1 VDAPGGAVCAQ
12 VNLAL
17 DLFLGLAAGRTTAV
31 GKGIS
36 SKIWI
41 VSGRPTDDSECLI
54 FIALVGSAVLIVA
67 VLTVVVVWPAL
78 APWL

>member
-1 VDAPGGAVCAQ
+1 VDKGFHRKAGSFPAV
-12 VNLAL
+12 
-17 DLFLGLAAGRTTAV
+17 
-31 GKGIS
+31 
-36 SKIWI
+36 
-41 VSGRPTDDSECLI
+41 DSECLI